1 MFMMWKNQIMI
12 TMVSCPGL
20 SLYILHTLFLL
31 SSLMNSYPDC
41 ILCVNAKMELPP
53 HYACEDNH
61 STFTYKLWIIDHFLQ
76 SLIGNYSQIMKILV
90 SFTHSMH
97 QVQQLSATKVFAHNN
112 LLELCYS
119 ITMSERHFMIVNQ
132 LLKQPNECVSYSW
145 SCFSEFNPTVYTSG
159 WSMPLGF
166 LLCD

>member
-1 MFMMWKNQIMI
+1 MGLKRENHMIIMI
-12 TMVSCPGL
+12 LWSGL
-20 SLYILHTLFLL
+20 SHYIFYTLFLQ
-31 SSLMNSYPDC
+31 SSL
-41 ILCVNAKMELPP
+41 
-53 HYACEDNH
+53 
-61 STFTYKLWIIDHFLQ
+61 T
-76 SLIGNYSQIMKILV
+76 QIMPRLHITYSFKAGVTSTLCLWRRSRYFYIQNLIIFHNCWLEIILKILEILV
-90 SFTHSMH
+90 SSIHSLH

-119 ITMSERHFMIVNQ
+119 VTMSERHSMIVNQ
-132 LLKQPNECVSYSW
+132 LLKQQNGCVFYSW